1 LHFKNNATIT
11 LPAENYMFTMSD
23 PNDATKTSTSASTAA
38 AAVGCLII
46 LSSGDEVH
54 GPAAVLGNYQQQN
67 LHVVYD
73 VEKERVGFQPK
84 TCTPTT
90 K

>member
-1 LHFKNNATIT
+1 
-11 LPAENYMFTMSD
+11 MFMMSN
-23 PNDATKTSTSASTAA
+23 PSDAARTSAGTAA

-54 GPAAVLGNYQQQN
+54 GPVAVLGNYQQQN

-84 TCTPTT
+84 TCSPTT